1 MSLDIAVVLA
11 YVTIML
17 LLGWYGF
24 GRTRNSEEF
33 LLAGRTLGPAMYMGT
48 LATIVLGGASTVGT
62 VRMGYV
68 YGISG
73 IWLCVSFG
81 AGLIAI
87 SLFLAKPLMNL
98 RIYTIT
104 QVLERRYN
112 PAARQAS
119 ALIMIAYT
127 VMVGVVSMLAAATI
141 LQVLLELPFWAALM
155 LGAGCVIVYSVVG
168 GMWSITLTDIV
179 QFGIKTV
186 GLMFLLLPIC
196 LYRVGSWDGLTAAL
210 PASAFRFGAIGY
222 GTIVTYLLTYTLGF
236 LIGQDIWQRVFTARS
251 VRVARYAG
259 TAAGLYCL
267 LYGVVM
273 AVIGMCARVLLPDLE
288 DPNTAFTAIINLTLP
303 DGIRG
308 LVIAA
313 SIASMMSTASA
324 TMLAAST
331 TFTED
336 LLPRLRGGKASGL
349 GVNRLCTALVGAVML
364 GLSLLENDLIDALLI
379 AYNLLVGGM
388 LVPLVGAVYWA
399 RATTAGAI
407 ASLGLGCVAVVTL
420 MIRDGAGANTPLYYG
435 LAVSLAAFVIV
446 SLLTRPR
453 DDTPAGGVLHTE
465 PTPQAGATHRAPA

>member
-11 YVTIML
+11 YVTTML

-87 SLFLAKPLMNL
+87 SLLLAKPLMNL

-168 GMWSITLTDIV
+168 GMW
-179 QFGIKTV
+179 
-186 GLMFLLLPIC
+186 
-196 LYRVGSWDGLTAAL
+196 
-210 PASAFRFGAIGY
+210 
-222 GTIVTYLLTYTLGF
+222 
-236 LIGQDIWQRVFTARS
+236 
-251 VRVARYAG
+251 
-259 TAAGLYCL
+259 
-267 LYGVVM
+267 
-273 AVIGMCARVLLPDLE
+273 
-288 DPNTAFTAIINLTLP
+288 
-303 DGIRG
+303 GIRG
-308 LVIAA
+308 GRGMCLGGVARALVALA
-313 SIASMMSTASA
+313 RSTVVARASA
-324 TMLAAST
+324 CCASVVWCVAA
-331 TFTED
+331 
-336 LLPRLRGGKASGL
+336 
-349 GVNRLCTALVGAVML
+349 
-364 GLSLLENDLIDALLI
+364 ALL
-379 AYNLLVGGM
+379 
-388 LVPLVGAVYWA
+388 
-399 RATTAGAI
+399 
-407 ASLGLGCVAVVTL
+407 VAL
-420 MIRDGAGANTPLYYG
+420 INSRDLPDCH
-435 LAVSLAAFVIV
+435 V
-446 SLLTRPR
+446 
-453 DDTPAGGVLHTE
+453 
-465 PTPQAGATHRAPA
+465 